1 MLIKIEAIINEEKFQ
16 DVLDALNAMHVNG
29 ITVSQVMGCGTQH
42 GLTRNVRGS
51 AVEILLLPKIKLEIV
66 VSSEKWEDKVI
77 QTIRQAAYTG
87 QVGDGK
93 IFSYEI
99 RTATKIRTNETG
111 QHAIWADVQRQK
123 YAQQQQEQQE

>member
-51 AVEILLLPKIKLEIV
+51 AVEITLLPKIKLEIV
-66 VSSEKWEDKVI
+66 VSSEKWEEKVI
-77 QTIRQAAYTG
+77 QTIRQAASAMKSVPPPRSG
-87 QVGDGK
+87 QMKPGSTQSGPMCNGRNTH
-93 IFSYEI
+93 SSNRNNSRY
-99 RTATKIRTNETG
+99 
-111 QHAIWADVQRQK
+111 
-123 YAQQQQEQQE
+123 